1 MSKSNTL
8 AAARAAFDE
17 RRWADVVALMD
28 AADAMEPLAVEDLER
43 WGRAASILGRDDLGL
58 ALLARCYELSRARD
72 PGRAAHHAFWHGY
85 RLMSLGETAQGG
97 AWLARAEEMVVAA
110 GGQSVVGGYLTL
122 PKIRRHLAEQDYMAA
137 AALAR
142 DAAAIGVRYG
152 DADLVAL
159 AAELEGRALVLSGE
173 VELGLSRFDQAML
186 TASEGAGSELVRGL
200 VYCSVIAGCQMVF
213 AVDHAREWTAVL
225 ARWCEAQPQLGLFSS
240 TCRLHRAELMQ
251 MGGAWADALKEIAV
265 LEASPRAGPIDRAGA
280 AYQEAEIHRARG
292 EYAAAEA
299 AYGRAAEAGAETQPG
314 LALLRLAQGRLDDA
328 TGGIRRA
335 LATANLPL
343 KRARHLPAAVEILL
357 AAGAAD
363 EAEAACREL
372 AGIAAQFATPMLK
385 AAAAHAQG
393 TFALR
398 LDDALAALPHLKT
411 AQAMWQGLDA
421 PYLVAR
427 IRVEIAE
434 ACHGLGDED
443 GARLER
449 EAARKI
455 FQALGARPALDA
467 LAAAPSGS
475 SPLSRREQEVLELA
489 AAGHTNKQ
497 IAAMLRLS
505 GRTVDRHMGNILMK
519 LAVPSRAAATA
530 YAYEHGLV
538 GSRRPT
544 G

>member
-1 MSKSNTL
+1 MSKTGTL
-8 AAARAAFDE
+8 AAARMAFEE

-28 AADAMEPLAVEDLER
+28 AADAMGPLEVVDLER
-43 WGRAASILGRDDLGL
+43 WGRSASILGRDDLGL
-58 ALLARCYELSRARD
+58 ALLARCYELSRERD

-97 AWLARAEEMVVAA
+97 AWLARAEEMVAA
-110 GGQSVVGGYLTL
+110 VGGESVVGGYLSL
-122 PKIRRHLAEQDYMAA
+122 PKIRRHLADQDYPTAV
-137 AALAR
+137 ALAR
-142 DAAAIGVRYG
+142 EAAAIGMRYG

-159 AAELEGRALVLSGE
+159 AAELEGRALVLGGE
-173 VELGLSRFDQAML
+173 VEQGLNRFDQAML
-186 TASEGAGSELVRGL
+186 TASEGTGSELVRGL

-225 ARWCEAQPQLGLFSS
+225 AQWCEAQPQLGLFSS

-265 LEASPRAGPIDRAGA
+265 LEASPRSGPIDRAGA
-280 AYQEAEIHRARG
+280 AYQEAEIHRSRG

-299 AYGRAAEAGAETQPG
+299 AYGRAAEDGAETQPG
-314 LALLRLAQGRLDDA
+314 LALLRLAQGRVEDA
-328 TGGIRRA
+328 AGGIRRA
-335 LATANLPL
+335 LATADLSL

-372 AGIAAQFATPMLK
+372 AAIAAQFTTPMLK
-385 AAAAHAQG
+385 AVATHARG
-393 TFALR
+393 TLMLAR
-398 LDDALAALPHLKT
+398 DDALAALPHLKT
-411 AQAMWQGLDA
+411 AQAMWQELDA

-434 ACHGLGDED
+434 ACHRLGDED

-449 EAARKI
+449 EAARKM
-455 FQALGARPALDA
+455 FRTLGARPALDA
-467 LAAAPSGS
+467 LADRQATGTL
-475 SPLSRREQEVLELA
+475 LSRREHEVLELA

-497 IAAMLRLS
+497 IAAMLKLS
-505 GRTVDRHMGNILMK
+505 GRTVDRHMSNILMK

-530 YAYEHGLV
+530 YAYKHGLV
-538 GSRRPT
+538 GSRRPA